1 MNKSILTLSIAGL
14 LLLAGCASERV
25 VLLPS
30 PDGRQTAV
38 VVRDAGGELVLD
50 KPYAGSR
57 RRIGS
62 NATYQ
67 TDAQEVEAR
76 FGAALAA
83 QPQRPSSY
91 FLYFEEGSNVLT
103 ADSQAEFAKV
113 RAEIVARVAAEVVV
127 IGHTDS
133 VGSAQGNDELSKQR
147 AGAIAALLV
156 EAGIPAEK
164 LETVGR
170 GERELLVPTADEV
183 AEPKNRRVEINLR

>member
-1 MNKSILTLSIAGL
+1 MNKSL
-14 LLLAGCASERV
+14 LAFSFVLLFAGCASERV

-38 VVRDAGGELVLD
+38 VIRDADRELVLD

-57 RRIGS
+57 RLGS
-62 NATYQ
+62 ANDAYQ
-67 TDAQEVEAR
+67 TTAEEVQAR

-83 QPQRPSSY
+83 RPPRPSSY

-103 ADSQAEFAKV
+103 ADSQAEFARM
-113 RAEIVARVAAEVVV
+113 RAEILTRPAVEIAV

-133 VGSAQGNDELSKQR
+133 VGSAQGNDALSKQR
-147 AGAIAALLV
+147 AEAISAMLV
-156 EAGIPAEK
+156 EAGVPAEK
-164 LETVGR
+164 LEAVGR

-183 AEPKNRRVEINLR
+183 AEPKNRRVEISLR

>member
-1 MNKSILTLSIAGL
+1 MNRSFLALSSLGL

-38 VVRDAGGELVLD
+38 VVRDAGRELVLD

-57 RRIGS
+57 RRVGS
-62 NATYQ
+62 NAAYQ
-67 TDAQEVEAR
+67 TDAVEVEER
-76 FGAALAA
+76 FGAALRA

-91 FLYFEEGSNVLT
+91 ILYFEEGSNVLT
-103 ADSQAEFAKV
+103 PESQAEFTKV
-113 RAEIVARVAAEVVV
+113 RAEIVARAAAEVAV

-147 AGAIAALLV
+147 AAAIAALLV
-156 EAGIPAEK
+156 EAGIPVEK